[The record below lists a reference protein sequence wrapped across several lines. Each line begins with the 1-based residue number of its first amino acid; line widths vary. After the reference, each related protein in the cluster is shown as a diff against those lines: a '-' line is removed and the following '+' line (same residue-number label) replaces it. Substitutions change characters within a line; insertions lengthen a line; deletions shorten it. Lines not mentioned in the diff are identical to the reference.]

1 MGRIIKSIIDNIEL
15 SFLKEMILNGENV
28 NECDKVG
35 RTPLIYA
42 TIDNKLD
49 LVRMLINND
58 VDVNIFDKLGFTP
71 LHYAAQNYCLELAKV
86 LISNFAN
93 VNAKDIHGNTPLF
106 KAVFNSQGHGELIEL
121 LITNGADKDL
131 TNNYG
136 VSPYQLAQN
145 ITNFNV
151 IQFLDRY

>member
-1 MGRIIKSIIDNIEL
+1 MGRIIKSIKDNIEL
-15 SFLKEMILNGENV
+15 SSLKEMSLNGENV
-28 NECDKVG
+28 NECDKIG

-49 LVRMLINND
+49 LVRMLINNGA
-58 VDVNIFDKLGFTP
+58 DVNIFDKLGFTP
-71 LHYAAQNYCLELAKV
+71 LHYAAQNYCLEIAKV

-93 VNAKDIHGNTPLF
+93 VDAKDIHGNTPLF
-106 KAVFNSQGHGELIEL
+106 KAVFNSQGRGEIIEL
-121 LITNGADKDL
+121 LRTNGADKDL

-145 ITNFNV
+145 IANFNV
-151 IQFLDRY
+151 IQFMD